1 MDTLKLTEEEKRLF
15 IDYMLENEE
24 LEKIIE
30 RKDKQLPDYQL
41 SVYGS
46 IIWRCRNDAGFI
58 VALDSSEIPVG
69 KIGFYTELT
78 QECQMK
84 IAARKDG
91 RKYVMAFTS
100 KEKFKKYFDVSGVVL
115 PMDDLIAIICLKKE
129 EVDGI
134 VINLGKK
141 ELILEISALEDL
153 LQCIGHFEFLN
164 KQV

>member
-1 MDTLKLTEEEKRLF
+1 
-15 IDYMLENEE
+15 
-24 LEKIIE
+24 
-30 RKDKQLPDYQL
+30 
-41 SVYGS
+41 
-46 IIWRCRNDAGFI
+46 
-58 VALDSSEIPVG
+58 
-69 KIGFYTELT
+69 
-78 QECQMK
+78 MK